1 MNSKVIKATVKG
13 QVTLP
18 KFWRDQFSTDNF
30 LMLVEKE
37 KLVIKP
43 IKIADVDEEILFDS
57 ERDNKGEGIPV
68 TAMIKILKKL
78 KDESN

>member
-1 MNSKVIKATVKG
+1 MSAKIITATIKG

-18 KFWRDQFSTDNF
+18 KFWRDQFNTNNY

-43 IKIADVDEEILFDS
+43 IKIADIEEEILFDS
-57 ERDNKGEGIPV
+57 ERDNKGQGIPV
-68 TAMIKILKKL
+68 NEMIKILKKIQN
-78 KDESN
+78 ESD